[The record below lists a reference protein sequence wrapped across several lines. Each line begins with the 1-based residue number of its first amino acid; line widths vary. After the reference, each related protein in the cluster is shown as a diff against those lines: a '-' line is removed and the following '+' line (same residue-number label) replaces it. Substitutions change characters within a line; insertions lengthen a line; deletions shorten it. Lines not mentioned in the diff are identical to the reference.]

1 MIGLSIFVYIF
12 VMWILML
19 IGGGILVVTI
29 APISISGYGDY
40 DMILT
45 SGVKAI
51 IAIILVII
59 WVLVLSKLKKG
70 IFHRMLKL

>member
-1 MIGLSIFVYIF
+1 MWVLMI
-12 VMWILML
+12 